1 MSDSVIKFPIKP
13 GRQEKEPIFELSNNN
28 GVRVNSQIALFR
40 YNGVVGRSMNEN
52 EERIGLKKTG
62 GIFDRFLHST

>member
-1 MSDSVIKFPIKP
+1 M
-13 GRQEKEPIFELSNNN
+13 
-28 GVRVNSQIALFR
+28 NSQIALFR